1 MFTGFH
7 NQSTL
12 LTMVKFSE
20 QRETINLQL
29 TQRRSQRPKN
39 KFFYRKTHRL
49 FVMLIDMVQVSQEN
63 DKKSLFAGY

>member
-12 LTMVKFSE
+12 TMVEFSE
-20 QRETINLQL
+20 QRETMNLQL
-29 TQRRSQRPKN
+29 IQRRSQRPKN

-49 FVMLIDMVQVSQEN
+49 FVMLIEMVQVSQEN